1 MKKLLLVLLAFCTI
15 MCIAAEV
22 TITKVQQRYPWNG
35 LVDIEC
41 NVTGLT
47 NALDNRCF
55 SVSVDILNTT
65 NTIEAT
71 NFFVLE
77 TKENIQNFIV
87 STNGTYNLVWNT
99 IADLGKVNSSDVIL
113 DITLESLHKGVQ
125 LWADGPYW
133 AETNIG
139 ADNPEDYGYYFWW
152 GDTIGYKR
160 ENNKWVASDGSSSD
174 FSFTSSNIPTYDK
187 VKATLQSEGWI
198 TSNGVLAPSH
208 DAACAHWGSNWRMPT
223 DSELDALCDNC
234 TWTWTTTNGVKGYIV
249 SGKGVYSGASIFLP
263 AAGYGKG
270 ASLGEAGSYGYY
282 WSPVWH
288 SGYNFDSSFLYFY
301 SSDHYRAISFRLSY
315 GHPVRPVS
323 DVH

>member
-1 MKKLLLVLLAFCTI
+1 MCLAQK
-15 MCIAAEV
+15 V

-47 NALDNRCF
+47 NALDNGCF

-65 NTIEAT
+65 NTIKAT

-99 IADLGKVNSSDVIL
+99 IADIGKVNSSDVIL

-125 LWADGPYW
+125 LWENGPYW

-139 ADNPEDYGYYFWW
+139 AENPEDYGYYFWW

-160 ENNKWVASDGSSSD
+160 SNNKWVASDGSSSN
-174 FSFTSSNIPTYDK
+174 FSFSSSNTPTYGMNYS
-187 VKATLQSEGWI
+187 TLQSQGWI
-198 TSNGVLAPSH
+198 TSGGVLAPEY
-208 DAACAHWGSNWRMPT
+208 DAVRAHWGSNWRMPT
-223 DSELDALCDNC
+223 KSELQALCDNC

-263 AAGYGKG
+263 AAGCGNWT
-270 ASLGEAGSYGYY
+270 SLDDAGSCGYY
-282 WSPVWH
+282 WSTVYR
-288 SGYNFDSSFLYFY
+288 SGINYDSWYLYFN
-301 SSDHYRAISFRLSY
+301 SSYHHVLGIFRYL